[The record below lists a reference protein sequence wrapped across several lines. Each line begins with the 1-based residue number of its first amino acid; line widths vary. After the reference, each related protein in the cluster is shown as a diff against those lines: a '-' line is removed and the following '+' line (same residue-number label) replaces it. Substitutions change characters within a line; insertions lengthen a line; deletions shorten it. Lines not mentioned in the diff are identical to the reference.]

1 MTRVMKWGFFSSR
14 FNAMWYRLASDEC
27 IDKRHNAN
35 LLLVVR
41 YRFIISQ
48 RSYDTAKRTL

>member
-1 MTRVMKWGFFSSR
+1 MLYD
-14 FNAMWYRLASDEC
+14 AMWYRLVSDEC
-27 IDKRHNAN
+27 IGKRHNTN
-35 LLLVVR
+35 LLLVIR